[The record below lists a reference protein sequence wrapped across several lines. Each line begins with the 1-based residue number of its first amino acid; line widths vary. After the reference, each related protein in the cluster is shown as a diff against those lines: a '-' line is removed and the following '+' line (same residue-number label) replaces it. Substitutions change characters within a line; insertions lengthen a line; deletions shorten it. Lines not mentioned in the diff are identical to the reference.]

1 MKSILHSFKSYHEQQ
16 SIFTPF
22 EIKDYNSAVKDLTED
37 AEKEAIANGLLE
49 EAKKN
54 GEVIISS
61 FFYQAYD
68 KDEYKIEFSTDKE
81 TK

>member
-1 MKSILHSFKSYHEQQ
+1 MNSKASLHRL
-16 SIFTPF
+16 
-22 EIKDYNSAVKDLTED
+22 KDYNSAVKDLTED